1 MMGNRMDSRVEENAN
16 PDDMLLVDFVVLLL
30 KQWKIMLAS
39 VVCIML
45 LTLAALWLKP
55 VKYGFVTMY
64 AIASYETLEGNRV
77 GLEKPEE
84 VIAKLD
90 NVFIDRQRRQLLQDD
105 EIVDITFDVEVSNPR
120 NTLLLRIISDAETA
134 YQPVVEQFHEGVI
147 ASIQEDQHQL
157 VEGLTERLNAQ
168 YEAYS
173 QTLETA
179 RESNSD
185 AARELQVSFFEDM
198 LQLERRIESIN
209 PGDSTQLALQSLEP
223 TGIGKTFILA
233 IGVIV
238 ALLLA
243 PLVAVFSIFVKQVA
257 VAYRRAK

>member
-1 MMGNRMDSRVEENAN
+1 
-16 PDDMLLVDFVVLLL
+16 MLLVDFVVLLI

-45 LTLAALWLKP
+45 LTLIALWLKP
-55 VKYGFVTMY
+55 VKYGFVTVY

-90 NVFIDRQRRQLLQDD
+90 NVFIDQQRRQLLQDD
-105 EIVDITFDVEVSNPR
+105 EITGITFDVDVSNPR
-120 NTLLLRIISDAETA
+120 NTLLLRISSDAETA
-134 YQPVVEQFHEGVI
+134 YRPVVEQFHEGLV

-157 VEGLTERLNAQ
+157 VESLTERLNEQ

-173 QTLETA
+173 QALEAA
-179 RESNSD
+179 RESNSE
-185 AARELQVSFFEDM
+185 AARELQVTFFEKM

-209 PGDSTQLALQSLEP
+209 PGDSTQFALQSLEP
-223 TGIGKTFILA
+223 AGIGKKFILA
-233 IGVIV
+233 IGIIV
-238 ALLLA
+238 ALLLT
-243 PLVAVFSIFVKQVA
+243 PLVAVFSVFVKQVA